1 MSENDLSI
9 GQVARRTGLS
19 VHTLRLY
26 ERRGLLAS
34 EVRRDGSGRRVYSAW
49 DVEWLANCVKFRASG
64 MPLATISR
72 LAQLVREGSG
82 NEAERLE
89 LLREHRRHITEQLAR
104 LGDCLDLVNGKV
116 ASYEEHL
123 AAGATGDPWQQQ
135 PRTTAQAER
144 YALPVPENLRHQGD
158 GAECRGE

>member
-1 MSENDLSI
+1 VAEEGLSI
-9 GQVARRTGLS
+9 GQVAQRTGLS

-26 ERRGLLAS
+26 EREGLFAS
-34 EVRRDGSGRRVYSAW
+34 EVQRDGSGRRVYSAW

-89 LLREHRRHITEQLAR
+89 LLREHQRHITEQVAQLA
-104 LGDCLDLVNGKV
+104 DCLELVNAKV
-116 ASYEEHL
+116 ASYEHHL
-123 AAGATGDPWQQQ
+123 AVGASGDPWQQQ
-135 PRTTAQAER
+135 PRPAPRE
-144 YALPVPENLRHQGD
+144 LRHHID
-158 GAECRGE
+158 

>member
-1 MSENDLSI
+1 MLDPGI
-9 GQVARRTGLS
+9 GQPATIGIVEDVGLRIGEVAQRTGVS

-26 ERRGLLAS
+26 EREGLLAG
-34 EVRRDGSGRRVYSAW
+34 EVRRDQSGRRVYSAW

-89 LLREHRRHITEQLAR
+89 LLRVHQRRIAEQ
-104 LGDCLDLVNGKV
+104 
-116 ASYEEHL
+116 
-123 AAGATGDPWQQQ
+123 
-135 PRTTAQAER
+135 
-144 YALPVPENLRHQGD
+144 
-158 GAECRGE
+158 

>member
-1 MSENDLSI
+1 MSDRDLSI
-9 GQVARRTGLS
+9 GQVAQRTGLS

-26 ERRGLLAS
+26 ERKGLLAS

-49 DVEWLANCVKFRASG
+49 DLQWLANCVKFRASG

-89 LLREHRRHITEQLAR
+89 LLRDHQRHITEQLAQ
-104 LGDCLDLVNGKV
+104 LSDCLDLVNGKV

-123 AAGATGDPWQQQ
+123 AAGATGDPWQRHPQ
-135 PRTTAQAER
+135 PAAQAER
-144 YALPVPENLRHQGD
+144 
-158 GAECRGE
+158 

>member
-1 MSENDLSI
+1 MTDGDLRI

-26 ERRGLLAS
+26 ERAGLFAS
-34 EVRRDGSGRRVYSAW
+34 EVRRDASGRRVYSAG

-72 LAQLVREGSG
+72 LAQLVRDGSG

-89 LLREHRRHITEQLAR
+89 LLREHQRHITGQLTR
-104 LGDCLDLVNGKV
+104 LHDCLDLIGMKV
-116 ASYEEHL
+116 ASYERHL
-123 AAGATGDPWQQQ
+123 AAGAAGDPWH
-135 PRTTAQAER
+135 PRQSPPLA
-144 YALPVPENLRHQGD
+144 
-158 GAECRGE
+158 